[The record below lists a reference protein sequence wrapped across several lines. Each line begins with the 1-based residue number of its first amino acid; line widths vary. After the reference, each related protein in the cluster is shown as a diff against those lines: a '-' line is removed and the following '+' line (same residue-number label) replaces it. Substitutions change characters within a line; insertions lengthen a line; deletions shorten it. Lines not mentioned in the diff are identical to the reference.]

1 MDTVVQIP
9 GVQTHRQ
16 KEHNENLPKNFCKNK
31 KQTGNMSKDLLPVCF
46 SFCETVK
53 KFVQFYCH
61 LLKIAEKRIE

>member
-46 SFCETVK
+46 FAK
-53 KFVQFYCH
+53 
-61 LLKIAEKRIE
+61 LLKNLSNSTATY